1 MPRPAELGARAS
13 RASREK
19 GGPWDVRAMLLPY
32 FEIVIALAENFPYM
46 VALTVCAH
54 ASRARWRPFPF
65 VCRGCAA
72 DMHTRRFVR
81 KVLRSLRPAPSNGD
95 GVLE

>member
-32 FEIVIALAENFPYM
+32 FEIVIALAENLPYM
-46 VALTVCAH
+46 VAGTVVVA
-54 ASRARWRPFPF
+54 AVAKKGARALGAGGSP
-65 VCRGCAA
+65 
-72 DMHTRRFVR
+72 M
-81 KVLRSLRPAPSNGD
+81 
-95 GVLE
+95 